1 MTVKSTV
8 LTKSS
13 FNKQLLSGKKIV
25 GVIQSGNSNASLPMY
40 GAYMNVYTPDES
52 GSLLS
57 ELGFDSNTIGSNI
70 TLGDEHQNADLND
83 FNLKVKVERANLQ
96 PGTDLDLGTVK
107 VMLKDSAVDATK
119 SIEVSIVNLAD
130 IAEPK
135 TMFFAVTYSCEQNS
149 DHYHVVWAKL
159 VIDVN
164 APDPVNWV
172 QIRWLLQDE

>member
-1 MTVKSTV
+1 MTIKSTV

-13 FNKQLLSGKKIV
+13 FNKQLLSGRKIV
-25 GVIQSGNSNASLPMY
+25 GIIQSGNSNESLPMY

-52 GSLLS
+52 GSFLS
-57 ELGFDSNTIGSNI
+57 DLGFDPNTIGSNV
-70 TLGDEHQNADLND
+70 TLGVEHQNADLND
-83 FNLKVKVERANLQ
+83 FNFKVKVERDNLQ
-96 PGTDLDLGTVK
+96 PGTVLDLDTVK
-107 VMLKDSAVDATK
+107 VMLKDSTVDATK
-119 SIEVSIVNLAD
+119 SIEVSIVNLTD

-164 APDPVNWV
+164 ATDPVNWV